1 MQFGITIHNPH
12 KTIVICENNTWDK
25 NEKVYETLTEHGID
39 EETAIDCACWCELA
53 EDGES
58 YNTDNFDVYVCG
70 E

>member
-39 EETAIDCACWCELA
+39 EETA
-53 EDGES
+53 
-58 YNTDNFDVYVCG
+58 
-70 E
+70 